1 MLTVAELADRVG
13 GEYPPESAAVSVT
26 GPASLADAR
35 PGEVSFFA
43 HPRYVGELR
52 TTRASAVLVPRDFA
66 GETASVPVRVDNPSR
81 AFTEITALFIRPP
94 VSPPAGVHP
103 AAQVHE
109 GASIDPSASVCEYA
123 VVMPGATVGPRSI
136 VGAGSYVGRDA
147 RLGADCLLH
156 PHAVVRED
164 CQVGDRVILHCGV
177 VVGSDGFGYDTKD
190 GRHCKIPQSGRV
202 VIGND
207 VEIGANT
214 TIDRAR
220 FGRTVIGE
228 GTKIDNLVMIAHNVV
243 IGRHCIIC
251 AQVGISGSTQIGDYV
266 VLAGQAGL
274 VGHIKVGDGA
284 IVGAQSGLSNDLA
297 PKAIVVG
304 SPPRPIGDWKRAV
317 VRIDKLGQLYERVRK
332 LEKRAGG
339 ES

>member
-1 MLTVAELADRVG
+1 MPSVAELSALIGGEFPADRG
-13 GEYPPESAAVSVT
+13 SVEII
-26 GPASLADAR
+26 GPAGLAEAQ
-35 PGEVSFFA
+35 PGEISFFG
-43 HPRYVGELR
+43 HPRYASDLKV
-52 TTRASAVLVPRDFA
+52 TRAAAVLVPRDFA
-66 GETASVPVRVDNPSR
+66 GETPAVCIRVADPSS
-81 AFTEITALFIRPP
+81 AFTAITREFLAPP
-94 VSPPAGVHP
+94 SAPAPGIHPSAVVDP
-103 AAQVHE
+103 AARVAGDAIVQAH
-109 GASIDPSASVCEYA
+109 A
-123 VVMPGATVGPRSI
+123 VIEADAV
-136 VGAGSYVGRDA
+136 VGAGSLIGAGTFVGR
-147 RLGADCLLH
+147 GAKVGTACFLH
-156 PHAVVRED
+156 PHVVVREG
-164 CQVGDRVILHCGV
+164 CVVGDRVILHSGAV
-177 VVGSDGFGYDTKD
+177 IGSDGFGYDTKE
-190 GRHCKIPQSGRV
+190 GRHEKIPQIGIV

-297 PKAIVVG
+297 PKSIVVG
-304 SPPRPIGDWKRAV
+304 SPPRPIGEWKRSV
-317 VRIDKLGQLYERVRK
+317 VRIDRLGQLYDRVKK
-332 LEKRAGG
+332 LEERAG
-339 ES
+339 